1 MKDYMNEILISIV
14 VISVVFIIAFYINRD
29 TEMEFANQQMMAQQN
44 YEQCPMDLKS
54 TRTIIWVKDCN
65 AYIKAK
71 GN

>member
-1 MKDYMNEILISIV
+1 MKDFIGEIILAFV
-14 VISVVFIIAFYINRD
+14 VITVVFIVSFYINRD
-29 TEMEFANQQMMAQQN
+29 TEMEMANQQMMAQLN

-54 TRTIIWVKDCN
+54 TRTVIWVKDCN

>member
-1 MKDYMNEILISIV
+1 MKDFIGEFILAFV
-14 VISVVFIIAFYINRD
+14 VITVVFIVSYYINRD
-29 TEMEFANQQMMAQQN
+29 TEMEMANQQMMAQQD

-54 TRTIIWVKDCN
+54 TRTTIWVKDCN

>member
-1 MKDYMNEILISIV
+1 MKDFIGEFILAFV
-14 VISVVFIIAFYINRD
+14 VITVVFIVSFYINRD
-29 TEMEFANQQMMAQQN
+29 TEMEMANQQMMAQLN

-54 TRTIIWVKDCN
+54 TRTVIWVKDCN

>member
-1 MKDYMNEILISIV
+1 MNEILLSIV

-29 TEMEFANQQMMAQQN
+29 TEMVFSNQQMMAQQG

-54 TRTIIWVKDCN
+54 TRTTIWVRDCN